1 MKRSDVIHAA
11 IVTVCMIL
19 IMLASSTKAHASS
32 KSMDNSAITAAHA
45 RYHSRGVVVAAAT
58 CVKHG
63 RNWKCVWLGADKDG
77 YAVYGRLGRTPR
89 GWFVITP
96 MRSGTPDHV

>member
-1 MKRSDVIHAA
+1 MYRIAILVAVIAG
-11 IVTVCMIL
+11 IL
-19 IMLASSTKAHASS
+19 IPASQAHASQ

-45 RYHSRGVVVAAAT
+45 RYHKLGVVVSAAT

-63 RNWKCVWLGADKDG
+63 RNWRCVWGGADKDG
-77 YAVYGRLGRTPR
+77 YPVYGRLGRTPR

-96 MRSGTPDHV
+96 MRSGWADHV